1 MTHVVRREFLRTAAA
16 TTMAATAIVSEGVE
30 ANATKKR
37 EASMSYGL
45 VTYMWGA
52 KWDLPT
58 LLANCEQTRCLGVEL
73 RTTHAHAVEPA
84 LNVQERKEIAK
95 RFEDSP
101 VTLVGIGSNER
112 YDNPDGKVVRQAIDA
127 TKRFIELSHD
137 VGGTGVKVKPDKFH
151 KGVPHGQTI
160 EQIGRAL
167 NELGEFAVGYGQQ
180 IRLEVHGECRHLPTI
195 KSILDVADHENV
207 AICWNCNPADL
218 EGEGLEH
225 NFNLVRDRFGATI
238 HVRRF
243 ENEAYPTRKLIDM
256 LLETDYEG
264 WFMLES
270 GAVPDDPVA
279 ALATQV
285 RTFNEI
291 LAS

>member
-1 MTHVVRREFLRTAAA
+1 M
-16 TTMAATAIVSEGVE
+16 
-30 ANATKKR
+30 
-37 EASMSYGL
+37 
-45 VTYMWGA
+45 
-52 KWDLPT
+52 
-58 LLANCEQTRCLGVEL
+58 
-73 RTTHAHAVEPA
+73 
-84 LNVQERKEIAK
+84 
-95 RFEDSP
+95 
-101 VTLVGIGSNER
+101 
-112 YDNPDGKVVRQAIDA
+112 
-127 TKRFIELSHD
+127 
-137 VGGTGVKVKPDKFH
+137 
-151 KGVPHGQTI
+151 
-160 EQIGRAL
+160 
-167 NELGEFAVGYGQQ
+167 
-180 IRLEVHGECRHLPTI
+180 HGECRHLPTI